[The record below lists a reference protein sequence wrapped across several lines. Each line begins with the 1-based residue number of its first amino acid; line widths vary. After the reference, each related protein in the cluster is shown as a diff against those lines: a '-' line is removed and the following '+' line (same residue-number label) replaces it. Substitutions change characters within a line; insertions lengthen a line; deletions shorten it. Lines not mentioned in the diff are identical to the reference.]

1 MKNLLN
7 QKQRSQALAWYS
19 TMGFSLENIAEHYGI
34 TLKDVARGL
43 RTARTEREA
52 AGKSPEPV
60 PIKAPAGENVPG
72 HADRLLSVLE
82 ALELIVW
89 QADAFTPKCALSQI
103 KKTAIAELKK
113 AGKLL

>member
-34 TLKDVARGL
+34 TPDQVSRELN
-43 RTARTEREA
+43 TARQHRKQ

-60 PIKAPAGENVPG
+60 PVRAPGGKPRTTQAV
-72 HADRLLSVLE
+72 AYLE
-82 ALELIVW
+82 ALNALETIIW
-89 QADAFTPKCALSQI
+89 QVDKLTPEAALVYI
-103 KKTAIAELKK
+103 KATAAAVIKK
-113 AGKLL
+113 AGIT